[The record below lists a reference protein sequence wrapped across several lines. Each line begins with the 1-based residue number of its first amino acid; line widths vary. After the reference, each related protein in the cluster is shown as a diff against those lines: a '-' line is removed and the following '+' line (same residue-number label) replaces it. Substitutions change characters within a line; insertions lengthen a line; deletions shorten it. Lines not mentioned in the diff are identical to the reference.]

1 MAVTTLSAEDL
12 ELPRSQ
18 HVPAQLPDAW
28 STQGAAKASG
38 ALGAIPVLY
47 VAGMPRSGSTLLD
60 LMLGQLPGHCDVG
73 ELFYLWQAGPVRDQ
87 RCACGEV
94 FSACPFWTEVGRV
107 AFGGWDAVDV
117 QEVLKLQASVDKTV
131 YLPLVLAPRLFPSY
145 QRRLERYTTILT
157 ELYAAIRHVSGADVV
172 VDSTKRPSLAYI
184 LRRTRG
190 VDLALVHIV
199 RDPRGV
205 VYSWSR
211 QVELPAG
218 AGPRSHL
225 RRQSP
230 ILISRRWLTVN
241 MMIGMLE
248 RLGVPRVLLRYE
260 DLVRRPREELTQVA
274 QLHGDPP
281 RTEDLDFLTDAGLR
295 LSSSHTVAGGRVR
308 FQTGVVPL
316 RTDERWRTELPAWQ
330 RRFVEVV
337 TWPLRRRYGYR

>member
-1 MAVTTLSAEDL
+1 MPAPVAAPLSAG
-12 ELPRSQ
+12 LPAARST
-18 HVPAQLPDAW
+18 PR
-28 STQGAAKASG
+28 GAGTAAS
-38 ALGAIPVLY
+38 GAIPVLY

-73 ELFYLWQAGPVRDQ
+73 ELFYMWQAGPLRDQ
-87 RCACGEV
+87 RCGCGEV

-107 AFGGWDAVDV
+107 AFGGWDRVDV
-117 QEVLKLQASVDKTV
+117 REVLQLQASVDKTV
-131 YLPLVLAPRLFPSY
+131 YLPLILAARLFPSY
-145 QRRLERYTTILT
+145 QRRLDQYMALLTT
-157 ELYAAIRHVSGADVV
+157 LYAAIRQVSGATVV
-172 VDSTKRPSLAYI
+172 IDSTKRPSLAYI
-184 LRRTRG
+184 LRRTPG

-205 VYSWSR
+205 VTSWSR
-211 QVELPAG
+211 EVALPEG

-230 ILISRRWLTVN
+230 VLISRRWLTVN
-241 MMIGMLE
+241 AMIGMLE

-260 DLVRRPREELTQVA
+260 DLVRRPSDELRRVA
-274 QLHGDPP
+274 RLHGDAL
-281 RTEDLDFLTDAGLR
+281 RADDLDFLSTEGLH

-316 RTDERWRTELPAWQ
+316 RTDERWRTEMSARQ

>member
-1 MAVTTLSAEDL
+1 
-12 ELPRSQ
+12 
-18 HVPAQLPDAW
+18 
-28 STQGAAKASG
+28 
-38 ALGAIPVLY
+38 VLY

-94 FSACPFWTEVGRV
+94 FSSCPFWTEVGRV

-117 QEVLKLQASVDKTV
+117 RGVLQLQASVDRTV
-131 YLPLVLAPRLFPSY
+131 YLPLVLAPRLFPSFH
-145 QRRLERYTTILT
+145 RRLERYTDILT
-157 ELYAAIRHVSGADVV
+157 HVYAAVQQVSGAEVV

-211 QVELPAG
+211 QVALPEG

-225 RRQSP
+225 RQRSP
-230 ILISRRWLTVN
+230 ILTSRRWLTVN
-241 MMIGMLE
+241 MMTGMLE

-260 DLVRRPREELTQVA
+260 DLVRQPREELTRVA
-274 QLHGDPP
+274 RLHGDELQPG
-281 RTEDLDFLTDAGLR
+281 DLDFLTNGGLR

-316 RTDERWRTELPAWQ
+316 RTDEQWRTEMPSRQ